1 MGRHIFHPTR
11 LHKALSILAL
21 KNQTKMKIH
30 EETNRQSPKW
40 RSSLISQGKKR
51 KVSQHSPCSACI
63 FGISSHRYSWITLRK
78 LYPQI
83 RVECLLD
90 LFILVRSCWAGAC
103 RLINMPEKFS
113 VKKKSQKSRPES
125 WAIPPTQHMLLSR
138 STFLC
143 IPPPTHSPAVAGS
156 YYNGTCG
163 WTHRDREDW
172 EVSETQDFK
181 TCK

>member
-11 LHKALSILAL
+11 LYKSLSILAL

-30 EETNRQSPKW
+30 EETNRQGPKW

-51 KVSQHSPCSACI
+51 QVSQHLPCSACI

-90 LFILVRSCWAGAC
+90 LSILVRSCWAGAC

-163 WTHRDREDW
+163 WTRRDREDW